1 MADHHPEFIMAQNA
15 TDRDFLRPDGVA
27 ASVSES
33 ITEIMFKSKSSEI
46 NHTITTNLKI
56 VSVFC
61 NGFTIFMVLWLTKM
75 LYNDI

>member
-1 MADHHPEFIMAQNA
+1 MVDHHPEFIMAQNA
-15 TDRDFLRPDGVA
+15 TDRDFLKTDGG

-33 ITEIMFKSKSSEI
+33 ISEIMFKSKSSEI

>member
-15 TDRDFLRPDGVA
+15 TDHDFLKTDGG